1 MRNEILENTHS
12 FEVQKRS
19 DKQSDKHETTLQEF
33 IINGIEKSKLA
44 SMIYNVS
51 RKKKS
56 EGIGYSEDAPLQKM
70 QVREK
75 LEKAP

>member
-1 MRNEILENTHS
+1 
-12 FEVQKRS
+12 
-19 DKQSDKHETTLQEF
+19 
-33 IINGIEKSKLA
+33 
-44 SMIYNVS
+44 MIYNVS